1 MTTDRDTLRAYL
13 DRVADLAH
21 LALIAPPEDRAR
33 VERSIQLVSQALQM
47 IAWARQHSLDEAHQ
61 KEAAE
66 VAALCRRIVEVARA
80 AGLRIEDNYSVRKR
94 PFP

>member
-1 MTTDRDTLRAYL
+1 MS
-13 DRVADLAH
+13 
-21 LALIAPPEDRAR
+21 APPEDRAR

-47 IAWARQHSLDEAHQ
+47 IAWARQQSWDEARQ

-80 AGLRIEDNYSVRKR
+80 AGLRIEDNYNVRKR